1 MLPERHARRPALV
14 RPEPVAETAS
24 DTTAAALA
32 VTQARQEALAAHLTR
47 ATQQTQNQGRINAQV
62 LAVVIALCRVL
73 AVRFLLFLSL
83 IGAFVLALEAMQRQT
98 LPALAVLVA
107 YSVLTIGPLVALE
120 LRHGRSLPQPQAG

>member
-1 MLPERHARRPALV
+1 LV